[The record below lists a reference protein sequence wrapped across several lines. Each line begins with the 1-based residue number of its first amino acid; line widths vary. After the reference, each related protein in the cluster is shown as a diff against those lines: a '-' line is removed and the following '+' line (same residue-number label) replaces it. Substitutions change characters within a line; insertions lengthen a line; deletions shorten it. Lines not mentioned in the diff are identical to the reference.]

1 MLLPLCRAV
10 IVRRLSCE
18 EGDPT
23 CQRSAPAKETAFEK
37 VRGLWIAI
45 PTPFTSSGEIDEGG
59 LRKSVDYYI
68 EALAVDGIFC
78 GGVMGEFWAMTV
90 EERARVHELVVG
102 AAAGRVPIMVHIGHH
117 TYSEAA
123 QLSRHAEQIGA
134 AFVIAIN
141 PYFPIKPSDDIVRDW
156 YRRLTGESS
165 VPFFLFNTSYSGYA
179 LSPELIAELSDLE
192 TVCGIKNPKPRDH
205 LLRVHDLVGD
215 KIVVCDAGEADW
227 LSLHL
232 DHGFQSLMSTPALAM
247 YQTPDHRPI
256 RDYTRM
262 ADAGDIEGAWAL
274 HGTLEPGARR
284 IRAMDAGK
292 LAGPWRGG
300 NPHSRAQDVA
310 RSDGPAP
317 RPGAAAA
324 DPAQRRANGG
334 AGADLD
340 GLGLLDSIS

>member
-1 MLLPLCRAV
+1 MRREETRHASAQRGKGNCIREGQGAV
-10 IVRRLSCE
+10 DRNPHAFHLVRR
-18 EGDPT
+18 D
-23 CQRSAPAKETAFEK
+23 R
-37 VRGLWIAI
+37 RG
-45 PTPFTSSGEIDEGG
+45 E

-78 GGVMGEFWAMTV
+78 GGVMGEFWSMTV

-102 AAAGRVPIMVHIGHH
+102 AAAGRVPVMVHIGHH
-117 TYSEAA
+117 NYSEAA

-156 YRRLTGESS
+156 FRRLTGESS

-205 LLRVHDLVGD
+205 LLRVQDLVGD
-215 KIVVCDAGEADW
+215 KIVVCDADEADW

-256 RDYTRM
+256 HDYTRL
-262 ADAGDIEGAWAL
+262 ADAGDIEGAWAI
-274 HGTLEPGARR
+274 HGTLRAGARC

-292 LAGPWRGG
+292 LAGPRRGG
-300 NPHSRAQDVA
+300 NPHSRAQDLA

-317 RPGAAAA
+317 RSGAAPA
-324 DPAQRRANGG
+324 DPAQRRAHWRRCVPSSMVWVC
-334 AGADLD
+334 
-340 GLGLLDSIS
+340 SIRFPDPTGSATTRRRSS